1 MIQRGCLEALHV
13 LSIHYPP
20 ASLPYQW
27 GCSKQPS
34 SVVRILHDLLESSRL
49 GWGVQGMYVH
59 TICMQLTN
67 RIIILI
73 SGQSE
78 LLELSGSV
86 FLSCSVVSMKQQ
98 SNSANPV
105 WGALDNDTLTQFAT
119 LFLSHNVMLLSV
131 FVHIIEQR
139 EPEIR
144 DKVQYFNN
152 YRNTHN
158 Y

>member
-20 ASLPYQW
+20 ASLPSQW

-34 SVVRILHDLLESSRL
+34 SIVRILHELLETSRL
-49 GWGVQGMYVH
+49 GWGVQGTYVC
-59 TICMQLTN
+59 TCAN
-67 RIIILI
+67 RIILI

-86 FLSCSVVSMKQQ
+86 FLSCAIVSMKQQ
-98 SNSANPV
+98 SYSANPV
-105 WGALDNDTLTQFAT
+105 WGALDSDTLVQFAT
-119 LFLSHNVMLLSV
+119 FFLSHNVMLLSV

-144 DKVQYFNN
+144 DKVHTFIIA
-152 YRNTHN
+152 RNTSC
-158 Y
+158 